1 MSALTIG
8 TRSSR
13 LALWQAEYVRERIT
27 RAGGAADLREIT
39 TTGDRVQDVSLSRI
53 GQKSVFTREL
63 DHALLEGTIDCA
75 VHSLKDLP
83 TRLPGGLTI
92 AAVTARRTPW
102 DVLAAGP
109 SFDGG
114 IRDLPDGAVLGTSSL
129 RRKAQLLAWRS
140 DLRIEPIRGNV
151 DTRLEK
157 LVANDWAGLVLA
169 EAGLDRIDRSDA
181 VTERFPSDLMLPA
194 VGQGALGVVCTE
206 ENDALRARLCEL
218 LEDSET
224 KAATTAERAMLRRLE
239 GGCQIPVGAWGRV
252 EDGTLRLDGCVAS
265 LEGDRIVRGSLTGRP
280 EDAEAIGVHLA
291 EYLLGRGGEEI
302 LTVVRAQVDL

>member
-27 RAGGAADLREIT
+27 EGGAEADLREIT
-39 TTGDRVQDVSLSRI
+39 TTGDRVRDVSLSRI

-109 SFDGG
+109 AFEEG

-129 RRKAQLLAWRS
+129 RRRAQLLAWRS
-140 DLRIEPIRGNV
+140 DLHVEPIRGNV

-157 LVANDWAGLVLA
+157 LADSDWAGLVLA
-169 EAGLDRIDRSDA
+169 EAGLDRIGRSDA
-181 VTERFPSDLMLPA
+181 VTERFPPDLMLPA

-206 ENDALRARLCEL
+206 ENDALRTRLREL
-218 LEDSET
+218 LEEVET

-252 EDGTLRLDGCVAS
+252 EEGTLRLDGCVAS
-265 LEGDRIVRGSLTGRP
+265 LEGERTVRGALTGRP
-280 EDAEAIGVHLA
+280 DDAEAIGVHLA

-302 LTVVRAQVDL
+302 LAAVREQVDL